1 MAHVN
6 LTVAQTYLDIG
17 IHNGA
22 PNNYP
27 SADGVS
33 SANTAWLSGT
43 AAAGTYPG
51 ALTGF
56 QAANTSSNKTPAQT
70 RLISLAV
77 TCTDEDAA
85 TTFDVNAY
93 DSSLNYVLALVS
105 IVNNTDTDESILAA
119 ATTIAHEA
127 GTITF
132 DVASDNDV
140 VLLTFIAA

>member
-1 MAHVN
+1 
-6 LTVAQTYLDIG
+6 
-17 IHNGA
+17 
-22 PNNYP
+22 
-27 SADGVS
+27 
-33 SANTAWLSGT
+33 
-43 AAAGTYPG
+43 
-51 ALTGF
+51 
-56 QAANTSSNKTPAQT
+56 
-70 RLISLAV
+70 
-77 TCTDEDAA
+77 TDEDAA